1 MTTRRRIIEDEQEP
15 QEKTDD
21 LALPVKYRPRNL
33 NEVIGQAAVVQSLRD
48 SLKAKARAHSY
59 CFTGPSGT
67 GKTTLAR
74 IMASALG
81 CLPANIVEIDAA
93 SNSGIDAMKEVTA
106 GIRYQGFGESP
117 NRAYIVDEAHSLS
130 KAAWQ
135 VLLKPMEEPPAHV
148 FFFLCT
154 TESGKI
160 PETIVTRCQSYVLKP
175 VRFDDI
181 MDLVERVTKAEDFET
196 PDRFL
201 QLIGRAA
208 GGSPRQA
215 LTMLGAAHACKT
227 EEDVQRVLE
236 TPSENAEIIELCRKL
251 LDDRLSWEQVITT
264 VRGLGEMPAESIRIV
279 MVNFLAACLM
289 KSKGKQVTKLLNIL
303 ACFAKPF
310 PASDKLAPLL
320 LAFGDLLFGQQ

>member
-1 MTTRRRIIEDEQEP
+1 MTTRRKILDDEPTQVTEVA
-15 QEKTDD
+15 EA
-21 LALPVKYRPRNL
+21 ALPVKYRPRRL
-33 NEVIGQAAVVQSLRD
+33 DDVVGQEAVVQSLRD
-48 SLKAKARAHSY
+48 SLKAKTRAHAY

-74 IMASALG
+74 IMAAALG
-81 CLPANIVEIDAA
+81 CHPANIVEIDAA
-93 SNSGIDAMKEVTA
+93 SNSGIDAMKEVTS
-106 GIRYQGFGESP
+106 GIRYQGFGDSP
-117 NRAYIVDEAHSLS
+117 NRAYIIDEAHSLS

-148 FFFLCT
+148 YFFLCT

-160 PETIVTRCQSYVLKP
+160 PETITTRCQSYVLKP

-181 MDLVERVTKAEDFET
+181 MDLIERVTKAEDFDT

-201 QLIGRAA
+201 QLIGKAA

-227 EEDVQRVLE
+227 EDDVQRVLE
-236 TPSENAEIIELCRKL
+236 TPSENAEIIDLCRKL
-251 LDDRLSWEQVITT
+251 LDDRLSWEEVTT
-264 VRGLGEMPAESIRIV
+264 TLRGLGDMPAESIRIV

-289 KSKGKQVTKLLNIL
+289 KSKGKQVAKLLNIL

-320 LAFGDLLFGQQ
+320 LAFGDLLFGS